1 MVGAAGITWPG
12 WYIIA
17 YLSARNVY
25 FTAKDDPVGAFT
37 VKEGLFVLVPIW
49 LGLLFTLVCMGCPT
63 GLDETDETRSRT

>member
-1 MVGAAGITWPG
+1 MVVGRGTRWPG

-37 VKEGLFVLVPIW
+37 VKEDFFVLVPIW
-49 LGLLFTLVCMGCPT
+49 PTFTLAVRVARPT
-63 GLDETDETRSRT
+63 RHDGRNPSRT